1 MLKTNAYICFAAI
14 FLLSFVG
21 AAPADANQ
29 ESLKAREG
37 QVRCGGNHFLRVNN
51 TEEHTTNYTL
61 ANVDPTEPIIIN
73 ELRVYN
79 ATGAIIYDSVVS
91 GLPAS
96 LNGLIGP
103 LNNTLFPNQSVVI
116 TTDTF
121 LPYLAQDV
129 RPIQLVIAWSSARRV
144 LPLNVG
150 ASLKARE
157 RNSTTGAIGAERM
170 RSGVGCESTLR
181 NRD

>member
-1 MLKTNAYICFAAI
+1 MLKTNAYIFFAAI

-29 ESLKAREG
+29 ESLKARGG
-37 QVRCGGNHFLRVNN
+37 QVSCGGNNFLRVNG
-51 TEEHTTNYTL
+51 TEQQTTLWVLHNF
-61 ANVDPTEPIIIN
+61 DPTEPIIIN

-103 LNNTLFPNQSVVI
+103 LNNTLNPHQTASFDSDV
-116 TTDTF
+116 F
-121 LPYLAQDV
+121 LDFLDQNV
-129 RPIQLVIAWSSARRV
+129 RPIQLVVAWSSARRAF
-144 LPLNVG
+144 PLNVG
-150 ASLKARE
+150 GAIRARE